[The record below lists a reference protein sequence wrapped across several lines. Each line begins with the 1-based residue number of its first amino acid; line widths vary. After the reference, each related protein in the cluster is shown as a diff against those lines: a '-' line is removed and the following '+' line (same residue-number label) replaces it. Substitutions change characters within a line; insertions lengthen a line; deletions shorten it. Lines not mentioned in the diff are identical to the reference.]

1 MSRNNLRQ
9 KALDTATKIVAG
21 LRVGDFVES
30 THPYYGGAGMVYASS
45 SNDGAVVQLASG
57 ERQYI
62 PMKYLRSSPAQGEN
76 LCSFAMESSVER
88 VGAIAPAAISADVTA
103 VESVE
108 TLTPEEER
116 ERHRLELRVESAFF
130 EAGKALRELRERRLY
145 RSTHKSWEA
154 YCQERFGFGRDS
166 ADIKISASRVV
177 EEIREDL
184 PTNRRQ
190 ILPTTLEQVRPLLK
204 LKASSERIEAWRKA
218 IDTNHGKIP
227 NGRIVKGIV
236 KQLKEKGLR
245 YATEFCSVGD
255 VFVLT
260 KLEDHERKYN
270 GCPCVAIELRQFTI
284 CVDVHDTNLTVK
296 PENLQKLDSPE
307 AHRQLPQILR
317 RIQRLRQVGTL
328 DRGANHFLAGVGRQ
342 VYLTEVEEML
352 LSCLEA
358 HYKVEVEDCRSHPN
372 H

>member
-1 MSRNNLRQ
+1 MSANKLRQ
-9 KALDTATKIVAG
+9 NAVDTITKT
-21 LRVGDFVES
+21 VGELKIGDRVES
-30 THPYYGGAGMVYASS
+30 NHPYFAGAGVVDSLPSA
-45 SNDGAVVQLASG
+45 DGAVVQLASG
-57 ERQYI
+57 ARQYV
-62 PMKYLRSSPAQGEN
+62 PLKYLRLSVASTENPGEPVVGSSLEGLETIS
-76 LCSFAMESSVER
+76 LK
-88 VGAIAPAAISADVTA
+88 AISPETIASDV
-103 VESVE
+103 VEP
-108 TLTPEEER
+108 LTPDEER

-145 RSTHKSWEA
+145 RSTHRSWEA
-154 YCQERFGFGRDS
+154 YCIERFGFGRDS

-204 LKASSERIEAWRKA
+204 LKASSERIEAWLKA

-236 KQLKEKGLR
+236 KQLKEKALR
-245 YATEFCSVGD
+245 YATDFCSVGD

-260 KLEDHERKYN
+260 KLEDNERKYN
-270 GCPCVAIELRQFTI
+270 GYPCVATQLKDFTI
-284 CVDVHDTNLTVK
+284 LVEVFDGTITVK
-296 PENLQKLDSPE
+296 PENLKKLDSPE

-317 RIQRLRQVGTL
+317 RIKRLRQVGTL

-358 HYKVEVEDCRSHPN
+358 HYKVEGC
-372 H
+372 